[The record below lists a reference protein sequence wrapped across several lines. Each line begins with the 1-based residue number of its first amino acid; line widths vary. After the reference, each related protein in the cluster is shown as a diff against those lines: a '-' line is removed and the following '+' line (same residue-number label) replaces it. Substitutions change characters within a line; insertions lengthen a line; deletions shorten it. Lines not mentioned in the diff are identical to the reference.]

1 MFSGVAAASRRRGR
15 WRRRPAVAGGG
26 GGVPP
31 SLYHVYFGTYAD
43 TFENAFLPNFL

>member
-1 MFSGVAAASRRRGR
+1 MFSGVAAAARRRGG
-15 WRRRPAVAGGG
+15 WRGG
-26 GGVPP
+26 PP